1 MYGKLFRSR
10 RLAHGL
16 TISQLSRIT
25 GVSRRFLSAIETDEA
40 NISIQYLTRVANALG
55 IDEVDFRGFRVRFD
69 GMDVTGVVLA
79 DVIEALDKLEAIRAL
94 LMSAPR
100 EMADGTGE
108 GAAPDDSLIRDLLR
122 TRAPR
127 DDGSLA
133 ESPFA
138 GRYVA
143 ADALPRSGNDRTLWS
158 AEWFLPVDQFVPVA
172 YSYPEVQ
179 DARFLIARILDDSMR
194 PALKARDV
202 VRIDT
207 AVRAPKAGDLVAVH
221 GMVSGSVLGVLQD
234 ERLPLLVRSN
244 AEPVA
249 IWRERFTIQGV
260 VSRVA

>member
-1 MYGKLFRSR
+1 MYGKLFRRR
-10 RLAHGL
+10 RLKSGL

-25 GVSRRFLSAIETDEA
+25 DVSRRFLSAIEVDEA
-40 NISIQYLTRVANALG
+40 NVSIQYLTRVANALG
-55 IDEVDFRGFRVRFD
+55 IDEVNFRGFRVRFE
-69 GMDVTGVVLA
+69 GIDVTGVVLA
-79 DVIEALDKLEAIRAL
+79 DVVEALDRLEAIRAL
-94 LMSAPR
+94 LMSTPR
-100 EMADGTGE
+100 EMSD
-108 GAAPDDSLIRDLLR
+108 AAVEAAPPDDSLIRDLLR

-138 GRYVA
+138 GRFVA
-143 ADALPRSGNDRTLWS
+143 ADALPRPGSDRRLWS
-158 AEWFLPVDQFVPVA
+158 AEWLLPVDQFVPVA

-179 DARFLIARILDDSMR
+179 DSRFLIARILDSSMQ
-194 PALKARDV
+194 PNLKARDV

-234 ERLPLLVRSN
+234 ERLPLLIRSN

-249 IWRERFTIQGV
+249 IWRERFTIQGI